1 MSNEPNPTQDDAL
14 ASLRAEAASADPAKV
29 YALATALVARMAME
43 EAFPLFSQAAAAG
56 HNRARIEAARMLL
69 YGVGTASNPAQ
80 GVRLLD
86 EAETAGNVIA
96 AYLLAM
102 ISVGNQAV
110 KRDAR
115 INQRLLLAV
124 NAGYAPAL
132 TAAAIHFGRRND
144 EQDQALCMDLLRQA
158 AGVGDPV
165 AAQLL
170 AARMQAAAADGQTP
184 AMGAGSTFDP
194 LPACSVHPF
203 ALGLVRERL
212 ALEETW
218 QQPPVKRLSDRPKLG
233 GIDSLLSA
241 DECRLLMIAARPRLS
256 HSHTLDPQ
264 TGAKS
269 FNSIRT
275 SQDASFDP
283 LQEDLALRLVQARM
297 ATAAGVELVF
307 AEPLIVLR
315 YAPGEQYHP
324 HRDYLPSAALAGNR
338 PQAGDR
344 AGTICAYLND
354 VEAGG
359 ETVFPAAGVTIAPTA
374 GSAIAFAN
382 LLPDGSP
389 DPDSL
394 HAGLPVERG
403 EKWLAT
409 LWIRQGP
416 YRDF

>member
-1 MSNEPNPTQDDAL
+1 MSNEPNPTPDDAL

-43 EAFPLFSQAAAAG
+43 EAFPLFIQAAAAG

-69 YGVGTASNPAQ
+69 YGVGTEPNPGQ
-80 GVRLLD
+80 GVRLLE

-110 KRDAR
+110 TRDAR

-132 TAAAIHFGRRND
+132 TTAAIHFGRRND
-144 EQDQALCMDLLRQA
+144 EQDQALCVRLLTQA

-170 AARMQAAAADGQTP
+170 AARMQAAAGDDQPSASD
-184 AMGAGSTFDP
+184 S
-194 LPACSVHPF
+194 LPACSVRPF

-233 GIDSLLSA
+233 AIDSLLSA
-241 DECRLLMIAARPRLS
+241 DECRLLMAAARPRLS

-264 TGAKS
+264 SGAKS
-269 FNSIRT
+269 FNAIRT

-382 LLPDGSP
+382 LQSDGSP

>member
-1 MSNEPNPTQDDAL
+1 
-14 ASLRAEAASADPAKV
+14 
-29 YALATALVARMAME
+29 
-43 EAFPLFSQAAAAG
+43 
-56 HNRARIEAARMLL
+56 
-69 YGVGTASNPAQ
+69 
-80 GVRLLD
+80 VR
-86 EAETAGNVIA
+86 
-96 AYLLAM
+96 
-102 ISVGNQAV
+102 
-110 KRDAR
+110 
-115 INQRLLLAV
+115 
-124 NAGYAPAL
+124 
-132 TAAAIHFGRRND
+132 
-144 EQDQALCMDLLRQA
+144 
-158 AGVGDPV
+158 
-165 AAQLL
+165 
-170 AARMQAAAADGQTP
+170 
-184 AMGAGSTFDP
+184 
-194 LPACSVHPF
+194 PF

-233 GIDSLLSA
+233 AIDSLLSA
-241 DECRLLMIAARPRLS
+241 DECRLLMAAARPRLS

-264 TGAKS
+264 SGAKS
-269 FNSIRT
+269 FNAIRT

-324 HRDYLPSAALAGNR
+324 HRDYLPSAALADNR

-382 LLPDGSP
+382 LQSDGSP

>member
-43 EAFPLFSQAAAAG
+43 EAFPLFVQAAAAG

-69 YGVGTASNPAQ
+69 YGVGTDPNPGQ
-80 GVRLLD
+80 GVRLLE

-96 AYLLAM
+96 AYLMAM

-110 KRDAR
+110 TRDAR

-132 TAAAIHFGRRND
+132 TTAAIHFGRRND
-144 EQDQALCMDLLRQA
+144 EQDQALCVGLLRQA

-170 AARMQAAAADGQTP
+170 AARMQAD
-184 AMGAGSTFDP
+184 AGDDQASASDS
-194 LPACSVHPF
+194 LPACSVRPF
-203 ALGLVRERL
+203 ALGLVRERM

-233 GIDSLLSA
+233 AIDNLLSA
-241 DECRLLMIAARPRLS
+241 DECRLLMAAARPRLS

-264 TGAKS
+264 SGTKS
-269 FNSIRT
+269 FNAIRT

-359 ETVFPAAGVTIAPTA
+359 ETVFPAAGLTIAPTA

-382 LLPDGSP
+382 LQSDGSP
-389 DPDSL
+389 DADSL